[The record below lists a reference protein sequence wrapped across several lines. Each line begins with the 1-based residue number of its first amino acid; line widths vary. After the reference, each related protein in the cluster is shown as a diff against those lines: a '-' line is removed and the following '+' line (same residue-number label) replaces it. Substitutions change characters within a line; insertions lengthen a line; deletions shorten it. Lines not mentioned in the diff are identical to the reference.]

1 MINGIFAT
9 PISIEKFERDFTSKE
24 YKFIEK
30 SKINSHKNKG
40 GNVTSNENYILNKK
54 SFSSLKKELDKRVKD
69 YFNNVISIS
78 NNVEPYITQS
88 WLNYTLA
95 NQYHHKHIH
104 YNSIVSGVLYINA
117 DKKNDK
123 IKFFKPHY
131 QTIKLP
137 TKEYNLWNSDA
148 WWFSVETGDL
158 FLFPSS
164 LAHMVENK
172 QGTNTRISLS
182 FNTFVKGT
190 LGVKKELTE
199 LIL

>member
-104 YNSIVSGVLYINA
+104 FNSIVSGVLYINA
-117 DKKNDK
+117 DKKM
-123 IKFFKPHY
+123 
-131 QTIKLP
+131 IKL
-137 TKEYNLWNSDA
+137 N
-148 WWFSVETGDL
+148 
-158 FLFPSS
+158 FLNHTTR
-164 LAHMVENK
+164 LLNYRQK
-172 QGTNTRISLS
+172 NTTYGTP
-182 FNTFVKGT
+182 T
-190 LGVKKELTE
+190 LGGFQLKPEICFYFLRH
-199 LIL
+199 